1 MAEYQSASIYPENA
15 LQNAPSGLDVID
27 PTEFN
32 SISEL
37 FVERVRRTPDSDAY
51 IEYKDGRWQSITWSK
66 VGEELARWRA
76 AF

>member
-1 MAEYQSASIYPENA
+1 VAEYQSASIYPENA

-37 FVERVRRTPDSDAY
+37 FVG
-51 IEYKDGRWQSITWSK
+51 I
-66 VGEELARWRA
+66 
-76 AF
+76 